1 MEYHNPTEGRPVTA
15 EDVQFPTLERSPTL
29 SDRVT
34 DSVLQMITSNALK
47 PGERLPSER
56 DLGVKFGV
64 SRTVVREALRSLAA
78 KGVLDV
84 RTGSGATVARVGVDT
99 ASQTLRLFVQ
109 GSRGGSEGD
118 DELHYAQ
125 INDVREMLETRVA
138 RIAARAAQPADLDR
152 LRNLHELMKQ
162 AKNDVEEASNL
173 DVAFH
178 RQIAVATGNPLFVV
192 IIDSI
197 EPALTEIRRKTLG
210 SPGRPTRALRAH
222 EQILE
227 RIVAGDAEG
236 AESAMNEHLA
246 DSRAVWARL
255 EDPA

>member
-1 MEYHNPTEGRPVTA
+1 LTS

-56 DLGVKFGV
+56 DLGIKFGV

-84 RTGSGATVARVGVDT
+84 RTGSGAIVARVGVET

-109 GSRGGSEGD
+109 GSRHGSD
-118 DELHYAQ
+118 ALHYDQ

-152 LRNLHELMKQ
+152 LRELHEQMKK
-162 AKNDVEEASNL
+162 AKNDVELASSL

-178 RQIAVATGNPLFVV
+178 REIAVATRNPLFVV

-197 EPALTEIRRKTLG
+197 EPALLEIRRKTLG
-210 SPGRPTRALRAH
+210 SAGRPTKALRAH
-222 EQILE
+222 AQILD
-227 RIVAGDAEG
+227 RIVAADAEG

-255 EDPA
+255 EP

>member
-1 MEYHNPTEGRPVTA
+1 MTS

-56 DLGVKFGV
+56 DLGIKFGV

-84 RTGSGATVARVGVDT
+84 RTGSGAIVARVGVET

-109 GSRGGSEGD
+109 GSRAGSD
-118 DELHYAQ
+118 ALHYDQ

-152 LRNLHELMKQ
+152 LRELHEQMKK
-162 AKNDVEEASNL
+162 AKNDVELASSL

-178 RQIAVATGNPLFVV
+178 REIAVATGNPLFVV

-197 EPALTEIRRKTLG
+197 EPALLEIRRKTLG
-210 SPGRPTRALRAH
+210 SAGRPTKALRAH
-222 EQILE
+222 AQILE
-227 RIVAGDAEG
+227 RIVAADAEG

-255 EDPA
+255 ES